1 MAQLAEPI
9 NIFHL
14 VPKNDTAREALRHPF
29 NSRFVSRAPNESL
42 GLGIG
47 FHVAS
52 VPGRVMARLGRDADL
67 ILQQRN
73 VSGVHV
79 SFEMHPET
87 LVVLLSCRT
96 KRTSSVVV
104 TPTKGSAEQIN
115 GDCVLSYGIEYT
127 LAIANY
133 DFVLKWRPGTAE
145 ELRELSIREYTE
157 ALKRQA
163 QGNVDSRYLPT
174 EADSEVHTWH
184 NTRIH
189 SARRPLFQEAK
200 GVKRV
205 RIGGGQFGKVYQAV
219 DDLTGNRFA
228 VKALLLDKH
237 GDPEDARSRAHREVK
252 ALMRLKHKNIVEFL
266 FLDKWETMCP
276 EIFMPL
282 RMGSLKALVKTRD
295 MAEMPDNKLSLL
307 VLEQMLSAL
316 DCLADNNVCHRDV
329 KPDNIIYFWVQR
341 DSKDPLNDKA
351 YTFQLAD
358 FGLTNA
364 GQLARTRC
372 GTPYYMA
379 PEVHYGER
387 AQTPKVDVWSLF
399 ATIAEIHSSFT
410 FPPAGALVYEGVLAA
425 IRTAALV
432 EPGLAPMVRENPDHR
447 ASAAQMLTTFFGGRG
462 LTTPLNGMPPIPD
475 AQPSQPAAP
484 APRARAPA
492 PMQNPPVLPLVK
504 YPRLPRRPPRDAPRA
519 AAAGPL
525 GNVGVTKPSQRAF
538 PARPQKQEVLFRVGR
553 DDAAPQRFLAAPRQ
567 PPQLQRPPLLS
578 GGVTKPVPAPN
589 HTIPEPARVP
599 ALEKS
604 QPGSG
609 WAHLTL
615 SPTQLSLSGPSGARM
630 PGSFPD

>member
-9 NIFHL
+9 TIFHL
-14 VPKNDTAREALRHPF
+14 VPRNDTAREALRHPD
-29 NSRFVSRAPNESL
+29 NRRFVSRAPNESL
-42 GLGIG
+42 GLEIG

-52 VPGRVMARLGRDADL
+52 VPGRVMARLGRNADL

-87 LVVLLSCRT
+87 FVVLLSCRT
-96 KRTSSVVV
+96 KRASSVVV
-104 TPTKGSAEQIN
+104 TPTNGPAERIN
-115 GDCVLSYGIEYT
+115 GDCVLSYGTEYT

-133 DFVLKWRPGTAE
+133 DFFLKWRRGTAE

-163 QGNVDSRYLPT
+163 QGNVHSRYLPT
-174 EADSEVHTWH
+174 EADSEAHTWH

-189 SARRPLFQEAK
+189 SAQRSLFQEAK
-200 GVKRV
+200 GVERV
-205 RIGGGQFGKVYQAV
+205 QIGGGQFGEVYQVV

-228 VKALLLDKH
+228 VKVLLLDRY
-237 GDPEDARSRAHREVK
+237 GDPEYARSRAHREVK

-266 FLDKWETMCP
+266 FHDKWETMRP

-316 DCLADNNVCHRDV
+316 DYLAGNNMCHRDV
-329 KPDNIIYFWVQR
+329 KPDNIIYYWVQL

-379 PEVHYGER
+379 PEVHY
-387 AQTPKVDVWSLF
+387 
-399 ATIAEIHSSFT
+399 
-410 FPPAGALVYEGVLAA
+410 AGAVAYEDVLAA

-432 EPGLAPMVRENPDHR
+432 EPDLAPMVRESPDHR
-447 ASAAQMLTTFFGGRG
+447 ASAAQMLATSFGGRG
-462 LTTPLNGMPPIPD
+462 LTTPLNKIPPIPD
-475 AQPSQPAAP
+475 AQPSQPSAP

-492 PMQNPPVLPLVK
+492 PMQNPPALPLVK
-504 YPRLPRRPPRDAPRA
+504 YPRPPRRSPRDASKA
-519 AAAGPL
+519 AAAGPM
-525 GNVGVTKPSQRAF
+525 GNVGVTKSSQRAL
-538 PARPQKQEVLFRVGR
+538 PARLQKQKVLFRVGR

-567 PPQLQRPPLLS
+567 PPQLQRSPLLA
-578 GGVTKPVPAPN
+578 GD
-589 HTIPEPARVP
+589 IARP
-599 ALEKS
+599 TPPPW
-604 QPGSG
+604 QP
-609 WAHLTL
+609 
-615 SPTQLSLSGPSGARM
+615 
-630 PGSFPD
+630 